1 MCIVSKIFYTYVKS
15 FDQWNLIMK
24 VEPETKTGQMARK
37 APYDA
42 WGRTKLFISHPLY
55 YYL

>member
-1 MCIVSKIFYTYVKS
+1 VSKIFYTYVKS

-42 WGRTKLFISHPLY
+42 WWRTKLFISHPLY